1 MAFHMCPQTSIVTP
15 NKQKRNSLHRLSLSL
30 SRHSPI
36 HPFSS
41 IAGMAKTHAA
51 AAAVLAA
58 VLLATVCS
66 ASAQMPAAAP
76 GPAVDECLNNL
87 LNVSDCL
94 TYVEAGSNLTA
105 PEKPCC
111 GELASLVDN
120 HPICLCDL
128 LSKGSSYGFN
138 IDVNRALKLPSVCN
152 VVTPPL
158 STCAAVG
165 IPVGAP
171 MASEGPSGMTP
182 GSLPPSAIAA
192 SPTPGNTGGRASWS
206 TLLLVTSVGAAIL
219 PVFF

>member
-158 STCAAVG
+158 STCAG
-165 IPVGAP
+165 
-171 MASEGPSGMTP
+171 
-182 GSLPPSAIAA
+182 A
-192 SPTPGNTGGRASWS
+192 SPEPRHRLRLPFPCPLFQTRDRTKQSDRIETPSDHSLRH
-206 TLLLVTSVGAAIL
+206 L
-219 PVFF
+219 